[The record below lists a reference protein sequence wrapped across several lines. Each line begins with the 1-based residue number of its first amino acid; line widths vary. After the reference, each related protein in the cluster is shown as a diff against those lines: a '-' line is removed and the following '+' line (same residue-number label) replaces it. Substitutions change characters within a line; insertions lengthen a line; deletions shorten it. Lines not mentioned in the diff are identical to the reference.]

1 MRRIRFVPIAVLLLG
16 FLGAFVRHVELKTA
30 FDLSGLPRRGAA
42 ASVALILL
50 TVLAAAIALAL
61 CLAARRYE
69 AEGIYKRAFP
79 IEGYG
84 LFAVKA
90 LAGIA
95 VTVCAPLLFL
105 RPGTE
110 LMGLEGGA
118 RWPFVILMALAGFGM
133 TVMAYAAYTRK
144 NTAYLRP
151 GSVMPALLCC
161 YWMVACYRENA
172 GNPILMEYGC
182 RCLAMAAG
190 SVSAFSRAGYAFG
203 RRNLPGTLFLS
214 AASVFLLPVA
224 AADPGPL
231 ALRAPMVLY
240 AVYIALDLVSLLS
253 AAKPKE
259 AEDKA

>member
-161 YWMVACYRENA
+161 GRRLRQRLQPRRIRLRPAKPA
-172 GNPILMEYGC
+172 GDAVFERRVRLPP
-182 RCLAMAAG
+182 AG
-190 SVSAFSRAGYAFG
+190 GRGGSRA
-203 RRNLPGTLFLS
+203 PGL
-214 AASVFLLPVA
+214 ARAH
-224 AADPGPL
+224 G
-231 ALRAPMVLY
+231 ALRGVHRPGSCEP
-240 AVYIALDLVSLLS
+240 ALRR
-253 AAKPKE
+253 E
-259 AEDKA
+259 AEGSGKQSVRRPAR